1 MKKQTPS
8 AKRSRSQ
15 TTRKSYPTGTMRGLS
30 QKPKRK
36 YSVSLGSKWLLFKGR
51 KRSGNNTSARQWL
64 YIMGNLPY
72 IWTVKVGITGSPA
85 LRLEQVNET
94 NKGFDFYIFKIRI
107 PFAWQVE
114 QWVHEKMSWARV
126 YGFEGSGR
134 TERFWF
140 IAIFP
145 TLFGAFFVIAVEWG
159 TYIFIT
165 IALLW
170 AAKNCTL

>member
-1 MKKQTPS
+1 M
-8 AKRSRSQ
+8 A
-15 TTRKSYPTGTMRGLS
+15 
-30 QKPKRK
+30 
-36 YSVSLGSKWLLFKGR
+36 
-51 KRSGNNTSARQWL
+51 N
-64 YIMGNLPY
+64 IPY
-72 IWTVKVGITGSPA
+72 VWTVKVGITGSPA

-170 AAKNCTL
+170 AAKHCTL